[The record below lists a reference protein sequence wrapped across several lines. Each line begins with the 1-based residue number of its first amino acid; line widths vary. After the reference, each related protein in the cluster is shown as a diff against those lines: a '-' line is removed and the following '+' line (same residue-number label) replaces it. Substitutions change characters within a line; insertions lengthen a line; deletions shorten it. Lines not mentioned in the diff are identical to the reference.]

1 MRKCGDGV
9 EGSVFFG
16 VFVDMVK
23 DGDGVEGSVFFGV
36 FVGMVKDGDDVE
48 GSVFFEVFSW
58 VWCSDEEDLTWVVE
72 DPSDIPCY
80 VVDREEE

>member
-1 MRKCGDGV
+1 
-9 EGSVFFG
+9 
-16 VFVDMVK
+16 MVK
-23 DGDGVEGSVFFGV
+23 DGDGEEGN
-36 FVGMVKDGDDVE
+36 
-48 GSVFFEVFSW
+48 VFFEVFSW